1 MALSH
6 FSHYQNST
14 AATQMWE
21 VVSPALF
28 EVWFKFPAIM
38 DQYKKHTF
46 TKDISTSA
54 TFLFEHVRSISGLDG
69 LTPNV
74 GNVVQKF
81 KFAERH
87 YAAAGPEKTSLEL
100 TITFTLN
107 LNDVHENYIY
117 NMLRAWYNLIYNP
130 QNGRM
135 LTKQQYASES
145 LMDIYEFD
153 RDGAIWR
160 HVKCFN
166 FFPSTPP
173 TGLNEDNYDSISDAK
188 TVSMTFIVDDWAEEI
203 KGMDNYKNPSNGAI
217 LGYDDKLVPLRSATE
232 GLGNIYTKSNTNT
245 PQEQP
250 SDQ

>member
-14 AATQMWE
+14 AATKMWE

-28 EVWFKFPAIM
+28 EVWFKFPEIM
-38 DQYKKHTF
+38 DQYTKHTF
-46 TKDISTSA
+46 TKDKDSLSY
-54 TFLFEHVRSISGLDG
+54 LFEHVRSISGLDG

-100 TITFTLN
+100 TITFSLN
-107 LNDVHENYIY
+107 LNDAHENYIY

-135 LTKQQYASES
+135 LTKKQYASKS
-145 LMDIYEFD
+145 YMDIYEFD

-160 HVKCFN
+160 HVKCFD

-203 KGMDNYKNPSNGAI
+203 NGLSNYKDPSSNAI
-217 LGYDDKLVPLRSATE
+217 LGYDTDLAPLTNGE
-232 GLGNIYTKSNTNT
+232 LNNIYTLTGSDTVK
-245 PQEQP
+245 P
-250 SDQ
+250 SAQ